1 MYVVATAGHVDHGKS
16 TLARTLTGMDPDRW
30 EEEKRRGLTIDLGFV
45 WTHLP
50 SGADVAFVDV
60 PGHERFLGNMLAGL
74 GPAPVVLFVVAADEG
89 WQAQST
95 DHRDAIAALGIS
107 HGVVAL
113 TRSDRADDQRRQE
126 VRGEVGRQ
134 LAGTALA
141 DAAIIE
147 VSAKTGEGIE
157 KLRAELDT
165 VLAAAPAPD
174 AEQRVRLWVD
184 RSFSVKGA
192 GTVVTGTLGAGSI
205 AVGDRLD
212 LLSGGELV
220 PVEVRGLHSENTA
233 VVSAQPVTRVAVN
246 LRGVEAEAISRG
258 DSLLSPS
265 TWRVTQ
271 EFDVRRVSGESLDG
285 IAQELIA
292 HTGTAGVEARVRP
305 LSGDFARIRLSAPL
319 ALGLGDRFV
328 LRGPGARH
336 VLAGV
341 EIVDL
346 VPPALR
352 RRGAAAR
359 RAEELAQLE
368 DYRNPAQSLRHRGY
382 ALLSELEQ
390 DGYETSAPP
399 AGVIAF
405 NKWWITAGQVGKWKQ
420 ALNDAVQE
428 HMAAKPLS
436 VGLPRGAARDVL
448 GVEEDSLL
456 NLAVAAAKLESAEG
470 VIRLPGAAVN
480 LGEAEASVAE
490 LERRLKREPFAA
502 PEAADL
508 RELGLGNKE
517 LAAAERAGRL
527 LRLKDGVV
535 LLPAAV
541 AEARTRLQGIEQPFS
556 TSQARQALCTTR
568 RVAIPLL
575 EQLDAKGITR
585 RLDGSLREL
594 A

>member
-16 TLARTLTGMDPDRW
+16 TLARALTGMDPDRW

-113 TRSDRADDQRRQE
+113 TRADRADDQRRRD
-126 VRGEVGRQ
+126 VRAEVGRQ

>member
-16 TLARTLTGMDPDRW
+16 TLARALTGMDPDRW

-113 TRSDRADDQRRQE
+113 TRADRADDQRRQE
-126 VRGEVGRQ
+126 VRAEVGRQ

-174 AEQRVRLWVD
+174 AERRVRLWVD

-205 AVGDRLD
+205 AVGDRLE

-271 EFDVRRVSGESLDG
+271 EFDVRRVSGESLSDVV
-285 IAQELIA
+285 QELIV

-319 ALGLGDRFV
+319 ALELGDRFV

-382 ALLSELEQ
+382 VLLSELEQ

-405 NKWWITAGQVGKWKQ
+405 NKWWITAGQVGQWNQ

-436 VGLPRGAARDVL
+436 VGLPRGAARDAL

-456 NLAVAAAKLESAEG
+456 NLAVAAAKLESASG

-480 LGEAEASVAE
+480 LGEAEAGVAE

-541 AEARTRLQGIEQPFS
+541 AEARTRLQEIEQPFS

>member
-16 TLARTLTGMDPDRW
+16 TLARALTGMDPDRW

-113 TRSDRADDQRRQE
+113 TRADRADDQRRRD
-126 VRGEVGRQ
+126 VRAEVGRQ

-174 AEQRVRLWVD
+174 AERRVRLWVD

-205 AVGDRLD
+205 AVGDRLE

-271 EFDVRRVSGESLDG
+271 EFDVRRVSGESLSDVV
-285 IAQELIA
+285 QELIA

-319 ALGLGDRFV
+319 ALQLGDRFV

-382 ALLSELEQ
+382 VLLSELEQ

-405 NKWWITAGQVGKWKQ
+405 NKWWITARQVGQWKQ

-480 LGEAEASVAE
+480 LGEAEAGVAE

>member
-16 TLARTLTGMDPDRW
+16 TLARALTGMDPDRW

-113 TRSDRADDQRRQE
+113 TRADRADDQRRRD
-126 VRGEVGRQ
+126 VRAEVGRQ

-174 AEQRVRLWVD
+174 AERRVRLWVD

-205 AVGDRLD
+205 AVGDRLE

-271 EFDVRRVSGESLDG
+271 EFDVRRVSGESLSDVV
-285 IAQELIA
+285 QELIA

-319 ALGLGDRFV
+319 ALQLGDRFV

-368 DYRNPAQSLRHRGY
+368 DYRNPAQSLRRRGY

-405 NKWWITAGQVGKWKQ
+405 NKWWITARQVGQWKQ

-480 LGEAEASVAE
+480 LGEAEAGVAE

-541 AEARTRLQGIEQPFS
+541 AEARTRLQEIEQPFS

>member
-16 TLARTLTGMDPDRW
+16 TLARALTGMDPDRW

-113 TRSDRADDQRRQE
+113 TRADRADDQRRQE
-126 VRGEVGRQ
+126 VRAEVGRQ

>member
-16 TLARTLTGMDPDRW
+16 TLARALTGMDPDRW

-113 TRSDRADDQRRQE
+113 TRADRADDQRRRD
-126 VRGEVGRQ
+126 VRAEVGRQ

-174 AEQRVRLWVD
+174 AERRVRLWVD

-271 EFDVRRVSGESLDG
+271 EFDVRRVSGESLSDVV
-285 IAQELIA
+285 QELIA

-319 ALGLGDRFV
+319 ALQLGDRFV

-382 ALLSELEQ
+382 VLLSELEQ

-480 LGEAEASVAE
+480 LGEAEAGVAE

-541 AEARTRLQGIEQPFS
+541 AEARTRLQEIEQPFS

>member
-16 TLARTLTGMDPDRW
+16 TLARALTGMDPDRW

-113 TRSDRADDQRRQE
+113 TRADRADDQRRRD
-126 VRGEVGRQ
+126 VRAEVGRQ

-174 AEQRVRLWVD
+174 AERRVRLWVD

-205 AVGDRLD
+205 AVGDRLE

-271 EFDVRRVSGESLDG
+271 EFDVRRVSGESLSDVV
-285 IAQELIA
+285 QELIA

-319 ALGLGDRFV
+319 ALQLGDRFV

-382 ALLSELEQ
+382 VLLSELEQ

-405 NKWWITAGQVGKWKQ
+405 NKWWITARQVGQWKQ

-428 HMAAKPLS
+428 NMAAKPLS

-480 LGEAEASVAE
+480 LGEAEAGIAE

-541 AEARTRLQGIEQPFS
+541 AEARTRLQEIEQPFS

>member
-16 TLARTLTGMDPDRW
+16 TLARALTGMDPDRW

-113 TRSDRADDQRRQE
+113 TRADRADDQRRRD
-126 VRGEVGRQ
+126 VRAEVGRQ

-174 AEQRVRLWVD
+174 AERRVRLWVD

-205 AVGDRLD
+205 AVGDRLE

-271 EFDVRRVSGESLDG
+271 EFDVRRVSGESLSDVV
-285 IAQELIA
+285 QELIA

-319 ALGLGDRFV
+319 ALQLGDRFV

-368 DYRNPAQSLRHRGY
+368 DYRNPAQGLRHRGY
-382 ALLSELEQ
+382 VLLSELEQ

-405 NKWWITAGQVGKWKQ
+405 NKWWITARQVGQWKQ

-480 LGEAEASVAE
+480 LGEAEAGVAE

>member
-16 TLARTLTGMDPDRW
+16 TLARALTGMDPDRW

-113 TRSDRADDQRRQE
+113 TRADRADDQRRRD
-126 VRGEVGRQ
+126 VRAEVGRQ

-174 AEQRVRLWVD
+174 AERRVRLWVD

-205 AVGDRLD
+205 AVGDRLE

-233 VVSAQPVTRVAVN
+233 VGSAQPVTRVAVN

-258 DSLLSPS
+258 DSLLSPN

-319 ALGLGDRFV
+319 ALQLGDRFV

-368 DYRNPAQSLRHRGY
+368 DYRNPAQSLRRRGY

-436 VGLPRGAARDVL
+436 VGLPRGAARDAL

-480 LGEAEASVAE
+480 LGEAEAGVAE

-541 AEARTRLQGIEQPFS
+541 AEARTRLQEIEQPFS

>member
-16 TLARTLTGMDPDRW
+16 TLARALTGMDPDRW

-113 TRSDRADDQRRQE
+113 TRADRADDQRRRD
-126 VRGEVGRQ
+126 VRAEVGRQ

-174 AEQRVRLWVD
+174 AERRVRLWVD

-205 AVGDRLD
+205 AVGDRLE

-271 EFDVRRVSGESLDG
+271 EFDVRRVSGESLSDVV
-285 IAQELIA
+285 QELIA

-319 ALGLGDRFV
+319 ALQLGDRFV

-368 DYRNPAQSLRHRGY
+368 DYRNPAQSLRRRGY

-405 NKWWITAGQVGKWKQ
+405 NKWWITARQVGQWKQ

-456 NLAVAAAKLESAEG
+456 NLAGAAAKLESAEG

-480 LGEAEASVAE
+480 LGEAEAGVAE
-490 LERRLKREPFAA
+490 LECRLKREPFAA

-541 AEARTRLQGIEQPFS
+541 AEARTRLQEIEQPFS

>member
-319 ALGLGDRFV
+319 ALQLGDRFV

-368 DYRNPAQSLRHRGY
+368 DYRNPAQSLRRRGY

-405 NKWWITAGQVGKWKQ
+405 NKWWITARQVGQWKQ

-480 LGEAEASVAE
+480 LGEAEAGVAE

-541 AEARTRLQGIEQPFS
+541 AEARTRLQEIEQPFS

>member
-527 LRLKDGVV
+527 LRLQDGVV

>member
-174 AEQRVRLWVD
+174 AERRVRLWVD

-271 EFDVRRVSGESLDG
+271 EFDVRRVSGESLSDVV
-285 IAQELIA
+285 QELIA

-319 ALGLGDRFV
+319 ALQLGDRFV

>member
-16 TLARTLTGMDPDRW
+16 TLARALTGMDPDRW

-113 TRSDRADDQRRQE
+113 TRADRADDQRRRD
-126 VRGEVGRQ
+126 VRAEVGRQ

-174 AEQRVRLWVD
+174 AERRVRLWVD

-205 AVGDRLD
+205 AVGDRLE

-319 ALGLGDRFV
+319 ALQLGDRFV

-368 DYRNPAQSLRHRGY
+368 DNRNPAQSLRHRGY
-382 ALLSELEQ
+382 VLLSELEQ

-405 NKWWITAGQVGKWKQ
+405 NKWWITARQVGQWKQ

-480 LGEAEASVAE
+480 LGEAEAGVAE

-541 AEARTRLQGIEQPFS
+541 AEARTRLQEIEQPFS

>member
-16 TLARTLTGMDPDRW
+16 TLARALTGMDPDRW

-113 TRSDRADDQRRQE
+113 TRADRADDQRRRD
-126 VRGEVGRQ
+126 VRAEVGRQ

-174 AEQRVRLWVD
+174 AERRVRLWVD

-205 AVGDRLD
+205 AVGDRLE

-271 EFDVRRVSGESLDG
+271 EFDVRRVSGESLSDVV
-285 IAQELIA
+285 QELIA

-319 ALGLGDRFV
+319 ALQLGDRFV

-382 ALLSELEQ
+382 VLLSELEQ

-405 NKWWITAGQVGKWKQ
+405 NKWWITARQVGQWKQ

-480 LGEAEASVAE
+480 LGEAEAGVAE

-541 AEARTRLQGIEQPFS
+541 AEARTRLQEIEQPFS

>member
-16 TLARTLTGMDPDRW
+16 TLARALTGMDPDRW

-113 TRSDRADDQRRQE
+113 TRADRADDQRRRD
-126 VRGEVGRQ
+126 VRAEVGRQ

-271 EFDVRRVSGESLDG
+271 EFDVRRVSGESLSDVV
-285 IAQELIA
+285 QELIA

-319 ALGLGDRFV
+319 ALQLGDRFV

-368 DYRNPAQSLRHRGY
+368 DYRNPAQSLRRRGY

-405 NKWWITAGQVGKWKQ
+405 NKWWITARQVGQWKQ

-456 NLAVAAAKLESAEG
+456 NLAGAAAKLESAEG

-480 LGEAEASVAE
+480 LGEAEAGVAE

-541 AEARTRLQGIEQPFS
+541 AEARTRLQEIEQPFS

>member
-319 ALGLGDRFV
+319 ALQLGDRFV

-405 NKWWITAGQVGKWKQ
+405 NKWWITARQVGQWKQ

-480 LGEAEASVAE
+480 LGEAEAGVAE

-541 AEARTRLQGIEQPFS
+541 AEARTRLQEIEQPFS

>member
-16 TLARTLTGMDPDRW
+16 TLARALTGMDPDRW

-113 TRSDRADDQRRQE
+113 TRADRADDQRRRD
-126 VRGEVGRQ
+126 VRAEVGRQ

-174 AEQRVRLWVD
+174 AERRVRLWVD

-205 AVGDRLD
+205 AVGDRLE

-319 ALGLGDRFV
+319 ALQLGDRFV

-368 DYRNPAQSLRHRGY
+368 DYRNPAQSLRRRGY

-405 NKWWITAGQVGKWKQ
+405 NKWWITARQVGQWKQ

-456 NLAVAAAKLESAEG
+456 NLAGAAAKLESAEG

-480 LGEAEASVAE
+480 LGEAEAGVAE

>member
-16 TLARTLTGMDPDRW
+16 TLARALTGMDPDRW

-113 TRSDRADDQRRQE
+113 TRADRADDQRRRD
-126 VRGEVGRQ
+126 VRAEVGRQ

-174 AEQRVRLWVD
+174 AERRVRLWVD

-205 AVGDRLD
+205 AVGDRLE

-271 EFDVRRVSGESLDG
+271 EFDVRRVSGESLSDVV
-285 IAQELIA
+285 QELIA

-319 ALGLGDRFV
+319 ALQLGDRFV

-368 DYRNPAQSLRHRGY
+368 DYRNPAQSLRRRGY

-405 NKWWITAGQVGKWKQ
+405 NKWWITARQVGQWKQ

-456 NLAVAAAKLESAEG
+456 NLAGAAAKLESAEG

-480 LGEAEASVAE
+480 LGEAEAGVAE

-541 AEARTRLQGIEQPFS
+541 AEARTRLQEIEQPFS

>member
-16 TLARTLTGMDPDRW
+16 TLARALTGMDPDRW

-113 TRSDRADDQRRQE
+113 TRADRADDQRRRD
-126 VRGEVGRQ
+126 VRAEVGRQ

-174 AEQRVRLWVD
+174 AERRVRLWVD

-205 AVGDRLD
+205 AVGDRLE

-271 EFDVRRVSGESLDG
+271 EFDVRRVSGESLSDVV
-285 IAQELIA
+285 QELIA
-292 HTGTAGVEARVRP
+292 HTGTAGVAARVRP

-319 ALGLGDRFV
+319 ALELGDRFV

-405 NKWWITAGQVGKWKQ
+405 NKWWITARQVGQWKQ

-436 VGLPRGAARDVL
+436 VGLPRGAARDAL

-480 LGEAEASVAE
+480 LGEAEAGVAE

>member
-16 TLARTLTGMDPDRW
+16 TLARALTGMDPDRW

-113 TRSDRADDQRRQE
+113 TRADRADDQRRRD
-126 VRGEVGRQ
+126 VRAEVGRQ

-174 AEQRVRLWVD
+174 AERRVRLWVD

-271 EFDVRRVSGESLDG
+271 EFDVRRVSGESLSDVV
-285 IAQELIA
+285 QELIA

-319 ALGLGDRFV
+319 ALQLGDRFV

-382 ALLSELEQ
+382 VLLSELEQ

-405 NKWWITAGQVGKWKQ
+405 NKWWITARQVGQWKQ

-456 NLAVAAAKLESAEG
+456 NLAGAAAKLESAEG

-480 LGEAEASVAE
+480 LGEAEAGVAE

>member
-1 MYVVATAGHVDHGKS
+1 M
-16 TLARTLTGMDPDRW
+16 
-30 EEEKRRGLTIDLGFV
+30 
-45 WTHLP
+45 
-50 SGADVAFVDV
+50 
-60 PGHERFLGNMLAGL
+60 
-74 GPAPVVLFVVAADEG
+74 
-89 WQAQST
+89 
-95 DHRDAIAALGIS
+95 
-107 HGVVAL
+107 
-113 TRSDRADDQRRQE
+113 
-126 VRGEVGRQ
+126 
-134 LAGTALA
+134 
-141 DAAIIE
+141 
-147 VSAKTGEGIE
+147 
-157 KLRAELDT
+157 
-165 VLAAAPAPD
+165 
-174 AEQRVRLWVD
+174 
-184 RSFSVKGA
+184 
-192 GTVVTGTLGAGSI
+192 
-205 AVGDRLD
+205 
-212 LLSGGELV
+212 
-220 PVEVRGLHSENTA
+220 
-233 VVSAQPVTRVAVN
+233 
-246 LRGVEAEAISRG
+246 
-258 DSLLSPS
+258 
-265 TWRVTQ
+265 
-271 EFDVRRVSGESLDG
+271 
-285 IAQELIA
+285 
-292 HTGTAGVEARVRP
+292 
-305 LSGDFARIRLSAPL
+305 
-319 ALGLGDRFV
+319 
-328 LRGPGARH
+328 
-336 VLAGV
+336 
-341 EIVDL
+341 
-346 VPPALR
+346 
-352 RRGAAAR
+352 
-359 RAEELAQLE
+359 
-368 DYRNPAQSLRHRGY
+368 
-382 ALLSELEQ
+382 LSELEQ

-480 LGEAEASVAE
+480 LGEAEAGVAE

-541 AEARTRLQGIEQPFS
+541 AEARTRLQEIEQPFS

>member
-16 TLARTLTGMDPDRW
+16 TLARALTGMDPDRW

-113 TRSDRADDQRRQE
+113 TRADRADDQRRRD
-126 VRGEVGRQ
+126 VRAEVGRQ

-174 AEQRVRLWVD
+174 AERRVRLWVD

-205 AVGDRLD
+205 AVGDRLE

-271 EFDVRRVSGESLDG
+271 EFDVRRVSGESLSDVV
-285 IAQELIA
+285 QELIA

-319 ALGLGDRFV
+319 ALQLGDRFV

-368 DYRNPAQSLRHRGY
+368 DYRNPAQGLRHRGY
-382 ALLSELEQ
+382 VLLSELEQ

-405 NKWWITAGQVGKWKQ
+405 NKWWITARQVGQWKQ

-480 LGEAEASVAE
+480 LGEAEAGVAE

-541 AEARTRLQGIEQPFS
+541 AEARTRLQEIEQPFS

>member
-16 TLARTLTGMDPDRW
+16 TLARALTGMDPDRW

-113 TRSDRADDQRRQE
+113 TRADRADDQRRRD
-126 VRGEVGRQ
+126 VRAEVGRQ

-205 AVGDRLD
+205 AVGDRLE

-233 VVSAQPVTRVAVN
+233 VGSAQPVTRVAVN

-258 DSLLSPS
+258 DSLLSPN

-319 ALGLGDRFV
+319 ALELGDRFV

-368 DYRNPAQSLRHRGY
+368 DYRNPAQGLRHRGY
-382 ALLSELEQ
+382 VLLSELEQ

-405 NKWWITAGQVGKWKQ
+405 NKWWITARQVGQWKQ

-480 LGEAEASVAE
+480 LGEAEAGVAE

-541 AEARTRLQGIEQPFS
+541 AEARTRLQEIEQPFS

>member
-16 TLARTLTGMDPDRW
+16 TLARALTGMDPDRW

-113 TRSDRADDQRRQE
+113 TRADRADDQRRQE
-126 VRGEVGRQ
+126 VRAEVGRQ

-174 AEQRVRLWVD
+174 AERRVRLWVD

-205 AVGDRLD
+205 AVGDRLE

-233 VVSAQPVTRVAVN
+233 VGSAQPVTRVAVN

-258 DSLLSPS
+258 DSLLSPN

-319 ALGLGDRFV
+319 ALELGDRFV

-368 DYRNPAQSLRHRGY
+368 DYRNPAQSLRRRGY
-382 ALLSELEQ
+382 AVLSELEQ

-405 NKWWITAGQVGKWKQ
+405 NKWWITAGQVGQWNQ

-436 VGLPRGAARDVL
+436 VGLPRGAARDAL

-456 NLAVAAAKLESAEG
+456 NLAVAAAKLESASG
-470 VIRLPGAAVN
+470 VIRLPGAAVD
-480 LGEAEASVAE
+480 LGEAEAGVAE

>member
-205 AVGDRLD
+205 AVGDRLE